1 MGEEKQV
8 GKGTV
13 SGTEMGPGGGE
24 GRHSPEIIPHDK
36 QHMNGHE
43 ILKHSGQVP
52 AYPSPTSPLVSCS
65 PHIPPS
71 CTPKAE

>member
-1 MGEEKQV
+1 MGEEKRV

-24 GRHSPEIIPHDK
+24 GGHSPGIIPHNK
-36 QHMNGHE
+36 QCMNGHE

-52 AYPSPTSPLVSCS
+52 A
-65 PHIPPS
+65 
-71 CTPKAE
+71 